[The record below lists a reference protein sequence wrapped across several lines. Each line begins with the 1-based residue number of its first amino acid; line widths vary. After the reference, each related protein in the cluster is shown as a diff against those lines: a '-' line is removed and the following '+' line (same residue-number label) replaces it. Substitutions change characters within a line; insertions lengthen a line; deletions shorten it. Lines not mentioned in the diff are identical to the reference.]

1 MNLRPYQAQMI
12 DAARQ
17 AATRHRRLC
26 MVLPTGGGKSAL
38 LGYIASSAASRGRR
52 VLAVVH
58 RRRLVQQL
66 TATMQAW
73 GCADAVPVR
82 SVQSLRPATMEPPDL
97 LLVDE
102 CFPAGTLVDGRPI
115 EGYRP
120 GDLVSCYDH
129 STGRVVMRPVVRL
142 FKSKAPQTMVAIC
155 FSNGSRFTC
164 TAGHPVYADGEYVAA
179 CKLKPGANVVLS
191 TMPRPDHVPDSLR
204 NVWRRCRPVDQSPQE
219 FSHQKGRMGL
229 LLQPVQQ
236 SLSLLGFFS
245 YCGKHQSQV
254 RLGPDA
260 QIKPDAPRRDQG
272 QGFNHIESY
281 GLETQAAGRQWQ
293 GTNGATAAFGV
304 NAWMG
309 NGSSRQNR
317 SLTTKPLGFSVL
329 LQTGHWMQ
337 SSSHWHRS
345 GWLQPCHTQSK
356 DARQKEG
363 GKASVA
369 WVDSVEIHQRP
380 SDGCPDGMCPDGF
393 VYNLEVAEHHNY
405 FAEGVLVHNCHHLVA
420 GNQWGRLIEAWPD
433 ARLIG
438 FTATPSRL
446 DGVGL
451 GQGHGGYFQ
460 QLVLGPDARWLTD
473 HGFLAPARVFSWPG
487 PSLAGIRTRMGDLDL
502 QQAEQAMAG
511 LMGDAVTEYQRHLSG
526 RTAIANCCSVAHAES
541 VAAAF
546 RAEGIPAA
554 ALTGT
559 VSRQEQDRLF
569 ADLADGTLK
578 VLAQCE
584 IVSEGVDI
592 PAVAGAL
599 MLRPTQSTVVWLQ
612 QLGRAL
618 RPAPGKT
625 SAIILDHAGNARRP
639 GLGLP
644 TDPREW
650 TLEGRKRRKGDPVP
664 PVRSCPACFCCVPAS
679 VSECPECGHVWQ
691 AQVREL
697 KRLDGTLSEMAQE
710 AIRWH
715 RVKEERS
722 CLTLEEW
729 EALGRARGYAPGWGR
744 IRYAARLR
752 RVRV

>member
-1 MNLRPYQAQMI
+1 MILRPYQAQMI

-38 LGYIASSAASRGRR
+38 IGHIASSAASRGRR

-58 RRRLVQQL
+58 RRRLVHQL
-66 TATMQAW
+66 TATMEAW
-73 GCADAVPVR
+73 GCADTVPVR
-82 SVQSLRPATMEPPDL
+82 SVQSLRPTTMEPPDL

-102 CFPAGTLVDGRPI
+102 A
-115 EGYRP
+115 
-120 GDLVSCYDH
+120 
-129 STGRVVMRPVVRL
+129 
-142 FKSKAPQTMVAIC
+142 
-155 FSNGSRFTC
+155 
-164 TAGHPVYADGEYVAA
+164 
-179 CKLKPGANVVLS
+179 
-191 TMPRPDHVPDSLR
+191 
-204 NVWRRCRPVDQSPQE
+204 
-219 FSHQKGRMGL
+219 
-229 LLQPVQQ
+229 
-236 SLSLLGFFS
+236 
-245 YCGKHQSQV
+245 
-254 RLGPDA
+254 
-260 QIKPDAPRRDQG
+260 
-272 QGFNHIESY
+272 
-281 GLETQAAGRQWQ
+281 
-293 GTNGATAAFGV
+293 
-304 NAWMG
+304 
-309 NGSSRQNR
+309 
-317 SLTTKPLGFSVL
+317 
-329 LQTGHWMQ
+329 
-337 SSSHWHRS
+337 
-345 GWLQPCHTQSK
+345 
-356 DARQKEG
+356 
-363 GKASVA
+363 
-369 WVDSVEIHQRP
+369 
-380 SDGCPDGMCPDGF
+380 
-393 VYNLEVAEHHNY
+393 
-405 FAEGVLVHNCHHLVA
+405 HHLIA

-460 QLVLGPDARWLTD
+460 QLVIGPDARWLTD
-473 HGFLAPARVFSWPG
+473 QGFLAPARVFSWPG

-569 ADLADGTLK
+569 ADLADGTLS
-578 VLAQCE
+578 VLCQCE

-650 TLEGRKRRKGDPVP
+650 TLEGRKRRKTDPVP
-664 PVRSCPACFCCVPAS
+664 PVRSCPTCFCCVPAS
-679 VSECPECGHVWQ
+679 VTNCPECGHIWQ
-691 AQVREL
+691 AKVREL
-697 KRLDGTLSEMAQE
+697 KRVEGTLSELAQE

-715 RVKEERS
+715 RVKEERA

-729 EALGRARGYAPGWGR
+729 EALGRARGYAPGWAR